1 MLMRVCRERT
11 CFAAGWVRSMR
22 SLMRPAGRCAAG
34 RLIHAEV
41 KATYE
46 DGVLHP
52 FIPKKDAR
60 ALLDRKAV
68 PISG

>member
-1 MLMRVCRERT
+1 
-11 CFAAGWVRSMR
+11 MR
-22 SLMRPAGRCAAG
+22 SIRSLFRPAGRCAAG
-34 RLIHAEV
+34 RIMHTDV

-52 FIPKKDAR
+52 FIPNRDAK
-60 ALLDRKAV
+60 ALPDRKAV